1 MRVFVSWGRAVALAA
16 ALTAGGT
23 ALAEKALY
31 AGAFTATI
39 NPPLGSYIGGDA
51 LNRTFTAFHDD
62 LFAKALAVS
71 DGVETVVIATTDTL
85 GIGLP
90 TVEAIRNLVIERI
103 GPDAVK
109 PEHIVIAS
117 THIHNGPDVVGI
129 YGPDRETSGVNP
141 VYMRRMI
148 NETANA
154 IVKAIYAMD
163 VATARYAEASHGEG
177 WVRNESV
184 PEEIDRSVTT
194 LQFLHEETGE
204 CIATLTNFACHPTIL
219 DGVHDAVSAD
229 FVGGYYRG
237 MEASSAG
244 AHLFV
249 QGAIG
254 GWVQP
259 NKGDRSFALA
269 DSYGKGLASTVIAAL
284 ADAKA
289 LPGDDRVEIRTR
301 RTTFPLENA
310 GWEALAAAGVID
322 RALGAGVETE
332 LAWLRIGDAQFATH
346 PGETSPLYSEETK
359 ALMGTGPKF
368 VIGLGS
374 DALGYI
380 LKPAFYGDSDLSG
393 AEYLTRMSCGPETGP
408 KMMEAL
414 AALIP

>member
-1 MRVFVSWGRAVALAA
+1 MRLFFPVGRAVVMAA
-16 ALTAGGT
+16 AFAIGVTAM
-23 ALAEKALY
+23 AERGLY
-31 AGAFTATI
+31 VGAFTTTI
-39 NPPLGSYIGGDA
+39 NPPLGTFIGGDA
-51 LNRTFTAFHDD
+51 LNRTFTSFHDD

-71 DGVETVVIATTDTL
+71 DGIETVVIATTDTL

-90 TVEAIRNLVIERI
+90 TVEAIRKLVIERI

-141 VYMRRMI
+141 VYMERLI

-154 IVKAIYAMD
+154 IIKAISAMD
-163 VATARYAEASHGEG
+163 VATVRYAEATHGEG
-177 WVRNESV
+177 WVRNDSV
-184 PEEIDRSVTT
+184 PDEIDRSVTT

-229 FVGGYYRG
+229 FVGGYYRA

-269 DSYGKGLASTVIAAL
+269 DSYGKGLADAVLAAL
-284 ADAKA
+284 ADAKP
-289 LPGDDRVEIRTR
+289 LTGDKAVKIRTS
-301 RTTFPLENA
+301 RTTFPLEND
-310 GWEALAAAGVID
+310 GWAALASAGVID
-322 RALGAGVETE
+322 RALSDVVETE
-332 LAWLRIGDAQFATH
+332 VAWLRIGDAQFATH
-346 PGETSPLYSEETK
+346 PGETSPLYSAATK
-359 ALMGTGPKF
+359 ELMGTGPKF
-368 VIGLGS
+368 VIGLGN

-380 LKPAFYGDSDLSG
+380 LKPAFFGDSNLSG

-408 KMMEAL
+408 RMMQAL
-414 AALIP
+414 EALIP